1 MKAMAIS
8 RGKSY
13 KMQVMELFSLRHYVP
28 SSSTLSHT
36 LSVAG
41 RTVIF
46 HEVNL
51 TAAFSSYRVRGTD
64 YGPDGMNSF
73 GLGYRGMCRYAA
85 YTISQGACIGDC
97 YSDKEPMFVLLPA
110 G

>member
-1 MKAMAIS
+1 MRATAIS

-13 KMQVMELFSLRHYVP
+13 KMQVTELFSCSVWGTISP
-28 SSSTLSHT
+28 APALSHT
-36 LSVAG
+36 LCVAG
-41 RTVIF
+41 RTVVF

-51 TAAFSSYRVRGTD
+51 TAAFSNYSAD

-85 YTISQGACIGDC
+85 
-97 YSDKEPMFVLLPA
+97 
-110 G
+110 